1 MKLHLGCGQKYLD
14 GYWNV
19 DFPSE
24 EHTVQDY
31 SVADSVCDI
40 KTLEYP
46 KGSIDEVRS
55 HHFFEHF
62 PRPVALALL
71 CRWTDWLKPGGTLHI
86 ETPDFLSSIYRFV
99 SPFVSFDE
107 KEQIMRHLFGS
118 HEAPWAVHWD
128 AWYEERFKKIL
139 VALGYTDLK
148 FIKSQ
153 WGATRNIEVIA
164 TRGAQL
170 FTNNEYREIVQD
182 FLSGSLI
189 KEPVKKGKVDL
200 TTVAPSE
207 VQMLNV
213 WLKDWEETYLNS
225 YVDEVA
231 TLKNDLI
238 NLKNYRSKCFWPNLY
253 GAIPYLAKL
262 NNAKTVV
269 EVGVA
274 YGYHAEFILENLP
287 QVQYFG
293 VDPYAANYDPQDPF
307 SGDVKK
313 LFQDLFDQKSFDR
326 LFKAVQYK
334 LNKLSE
340 SSKLV
345 RKSSVEASS
354 QFADGSVDLIY
365 IDGDHTYKSVM
376 NDLNSWWSKVNP
388 EHGIICGDDL
398 NWKGVKDACDDFFG
412 EKKLKY
418 FTIHKVGFD
427 DSPIWFYSFNCA
439 NNLDQIELE
448 KANLVIASTH

>member
-1 MKLHLGCGQKYLD
+1 MKLHLGCGQKYLE

-24 EHTVQDY
+24 EHTVQNY
-31 SVADSVCDI
+31 SVADSFCDI
-40 KTLEYP
+40 KTLAYP
-46 KGSIDEVRS
+46 KGTIDEVRS

-86 ETPDFLSSIYRFV
+86 ETPDFLGSIYRFV

-139 VALGYTDLK
+139 TALGYTELK

-164 TRGAQL
+164 IRGDKQ
-170 FTNNEYREIVQD
+170 FTIDEYHEIAQD

-200 TTVAPSE
+200 EKVAPSE

-213 WLKDWEETYLNS
+213 WMNTLQATYLNNQI
-225 YVDEVA
+225 DETV
-231 TLKNDLI
+231 TLRNDLI
-238 NLKNYRSKCFWPNLY
+238 NLKNYKSKCYWPNLY
-253 GAIPYLAKL
+253 GAITYLAKL
-262 NNAKTVV
+262 NHAKTVV

-287 QVQYFG
+287 QIEYFG
-293 VDPYAANYDPQDPF
+293 VDPYKANYDPLDPF

-313 LFQDLFDQKSFDR
+313 LFQDLSDQKSFDR
-326 LFKAVQYK
+326 LFDAINFK

-340 SSKLV
+340 TSKLI
-345 RKSSVEASS
+345 RKSSVEASRE
-354 QFADGSVDLIY
+354 FADGSIDLIY
-365 IDGDHTYKSVM
+365 IDGDHTYDSVI
-376 NDLNSWWSKVNP
+376 NDLNAWWDKVNQ
-388 EHGIICGDDL
+388 EHGIISGDDL
-398 NWKGVKDACDDFFG
+398 NWKGVKEACDDFFG
-412 EKKLKY
+412 KRKLKY
-418 FTIHKVGFD
+418 STIHKVGFE
-427 DSPIWFYSFNCA
+427 DSPIWFYSFSS
-439 NNLDQIELE
+439 NNNIKQAVLDS
-448 KANLVIASTH
+448 KNLVVSSAY